1 MPPLRRL
8 VPLGIAAVI
17 LAACSSPSAT
27 APASAEASPTP
38 AATQTTAP
46 SASESPSTT
55 GPEPSAEAG
64 SFTCDLPLV
73 EQATVPRTVN
83 IVDVRVGTHPGYD
96 RVVFEFTDG
105 TPEMSLER
113 ASPPF
118 AQDGSGNPIDVE
130 GESFLRLTMRGGTKQ
145 MEDGS
150 SSYDGP
156 RDFDP
161 GFPVLVDLVE
171 GGDFEAQSTWYLGLS
186 EEACVSLTL
195 LDDQPRL
202 VIDIEH

>member
-8 VPLGIAAVI
+8 VSLGIAAVI

-27 APASAEASPTP
+27 APASADASPTP
-38 AATQTTAP
+38 AASDRP
-46 SASESPSTT
+46 SAAD
-55 GPEPSAEAG
+55 PEPSAESG

-83 IVDVRVGTHPGYD
+83 IVDVRVGTHDGYD

-118 AQDGSGNPIDVE
+118 AQDGSGFPIDVE
-130 GESFLRLTMRGGTKQ
+130 GESFLRLTMRGGTQQ

-150 SSYDGP
+150 SSYDGS

-195 LDDQPRL
+195 LEDQPRL